1 MLGEV
6 VRLKS
11 KGVVGRAMI
20 FRAVTLLP
28 GVFTQQIRLEL
39 VMFNALLELLI
50 AGASLLTSLQSV
62 LLREIRCLDTSM
74 TYNLLA

>member
-6 VRLKS
+6 VGLKS

-20 FRAVTLLP
+20 FRAVTLFP
-28 GVFTQQIRLEL
+28 VVVSQQVRLEL
-39 VMFNALLELLI
+39 MMLYALLELLI
-50 AGASLLTSLQSV
+50 AGVFPLTSLQSV